1 MVQLFCAIVG
11 EAGSAFSVRVDESD
25 SVDDLKDA
33 IKEKN
38 LDDPTLKNV
47 AAKNL
52 QLFLAKKDDGAWLT
66 DDEALDAMLQTG
78 VDTSLYEKMRG
89 SWRLNKPK
97 LFGPGVSLGED
108 VIHVLVVVPEGAGGS
123 ASETSATNK
132 MIEEIYAQTVLT
144 KRTFSHSQGTP
155 VDPFEWARIVHAGQ
169 EITPSEEQQRKPYL
183 EYVKRNIDAVL
194 TKKKLCVIGV
204 EKNQH
209 VLNVK
214 VPERSI
220 QFGVSAGSGDADRRE
235 EKIEHRNNFQ
245 ALSELVALD
254 LRANGPVMALLT
266 DLNKY
271 WIFFWVA
278 EKKSNSVLIHRA
290 FIDNPGEGFEVIKT
304 LLEQSSADIDAGI
317 EIPYFDH
324 PVKRLKLK
332 SILSTVIES
341 GESGGI
347 RESIQRYYDIAS
359 MLGPDLDMARVVA
372 SQVTRA
378 IPAYSYY
385 S

>member
-1 MVQLFCAIVG
+1 
-11 EAGSAFSVRVDESD
+11 
-25 SVDDLKDA
+25 
-33 IKEKN
+33 
-38 LDDPTLKNV
+38 
-47 AAKNL
+47 
-52 QLFLAKKDDGAWLT
+52 
-66 DDEALDAMLQTG
+66 
-78 VDTSLYEKMRG
+78 
-89 SWRLNKPK
+89 
-97 LFGPGVSLGED
+97 
-108 VIHVLVVVPEGAGGS
+108 
-123 ASETSATNK
+123 

-144 KRTFSHSQGTP
+144 KRTFSHSQRGRLLIHSNGRVLFMP
-155 VDPFEWARIVHAGQ
+155 
-169 EITPSEEQQRKPYL
+169 
-183 EYVKRNIDAVL
+183 VKRLRPVRSSSGNRIL
-194 TKKKLCVIGV
+194 I
-204 EKNQH
+204 
-209 VLNVK
+209 
-214 VPERSI
+214 PERSI

>member
-1 MVQLFCAIVG
+1 
-11 EAGSAFSVRVDESD
+11 
-25 SVDDLKDA
+25 
-33 IKEKN
+33 
-38 LDDPTLKNV
+38 
-47 AAKNL
+47 
-52 QLFLAKKDDGAWLT
+52 
-66 DDEALDAMLQTG
+66 
-78 VDTSLYEKMRG
+78 
-89 SWRLNKPK
+89 
-97 LFGPGVSLGED
+97 
-108 VIHVLVVVPEGAGGS
+108 
-123 ASETSATNK
+123 

-144 KRTFSHSQGTP
+144 KRTFSHSQMEGTP

-214 VPERSI
+214 VPGHDIEFVGTTDLLILRDTVKKDPSSLE
-220 QFGVSAGSGDADRRE
+220 FLPGVE
-235 EKIEHRNNFQ
+235 MLIEVKKKVEHRNNFL

-317 EIPYFDH
+317 EIPY
-324 PVKRLKLK
+324 
-332 SILSTVIES
+332 S
-341 GESGGI
+341 
-347 RESIQRYYDIAS
+347 
-359 MLGPDLDMARVVA
+359 
-372 SQVTRA
+372 
-378 IPAYSYY
+378 
-385 S
+385 

>member
-1 MVQLFCAIVG
+1 
-11 EAGSAFSVRVDESD
+11 
-25 SVDDLKDA
+25 
-33 IKEKN
+33 
-38 LDDPTLKNV
+38 
-47 AAKNL
+47 
-52 QLFLAKKDDGAWLT
+52 
-66 DDEALDAMLQTG
+66 
-78 VDTSLYEKMRG
+78 
-89 SWRLNKPK
+89 
-97 LFGPGVSLGED
+97 
-108 VIHVLVVVPEGAGGS
+108 
-123 ASETSATNK
+123 
-132 MIEEIYAQTVLT
+132 
-144 KRTFSHSQGTP
+144 
-155 VDPFEWARIVHAGQ
+155 
-169 EITPSEEQQRKPYL
+169 
-183 EYVKRNIDAVL
+183 
-194 TKKKLCVIGV
+194 
-204 EKNQH
+204 
-209 VLNVK
+209 
-214 VPERSI
+214 
-220 QFGVSAGSGDADRRE
+220 
-235 EKIEHRNNFQ
+235 
-245 ALSELVALD
+245 
-254 LRANGPVMALLT
+254 MALLT

>member
-1 MVQLFCAIVG
+1 
-11 EAGSAFSVRVDESD
+11 
-25 SVDDLKDA
+25 
-33 IKEKN
+33 
-38 LDDPTLKNV
+38 
-47 AAKNL
+47 
-52 QLFLAKKDDGAWLT
+52 
-66 DDEALDAMLQTG
+66 
-78 VDTSLYEKMRG
+78 
-89 SWRLNKPK
+89 
-97 LFGPGVSLGED
+97 
-108 VIHVLVVVPEGAGGS
+108 
-123 ASETSATNK
+123 

-144 KRTFSHSQGTP
+144 KRTFSHSQRGRLLIHSNGRVLFMP
-155 VDPFEWARIVHAGQ
+155 
-169 EITPSEEQQRKPYL
+169 
-183 EYVKRNIDAVL
+183 VKRLRPVRSSSGNRILIPGHDIEFVGTTDL
-194 TKKKLCVIGV
+194 LILRDTVKKD
-204 EKNQH
+204 
-209 VLNVK
+209 
-214 VPERSI
+214 PST
-220 QFGVSAGSGDADRRE
+220 
-235 EKIEHRNNFQ
+235 
-245 ALSELVALD
+245 LSELVALD